1 VTGARILVVD
11 DEPQILRFLRPALE
25 TVGYTVEQAAT
36 GQECLRLLAAR
47 MPDALL
53 LDLGLPDLDGQEV
66 LHRLRGFSK
75 VPVIVISAR
84 DAVEQK
90 IAALD
95 AGADD
100 YVEKPFDV
108 GELLARVRTALRHG
122 VASDGAEPVFRNGP
136 LELDLLR
143 RRVLVDGVEI
153 TLTPREYSLL
163 ALLVRHAGRVLTH
176 SQLLATI
183 WGPAHAADVQYLRV
197 YVGHLRQKL
206 GPTAGKL
213 VRTEPGVGYRLI
225 DTHCAP

>member
-1 VTGARILVVD
+1 VTGACILVVD

-25 TVGYTVEQAAT
+25 TAGYTVEQAAT

-122 VASDGAEPVFRNGP
+122 LASDGAEPVFRNGP

-143 RRVLVDGVEI
+143 RRVLVDGVEM

-176 SQLLATI
+176 GQLLATI

-206 GPTAGKL
+206 GPAAGKL